1 MVAIGPTDRCS
12 GIPLARTGRGGH
24 AVAVSLPVTHDPSH
38 LLSRRGRG
46 ATSSVIRDLL
56 HLTNRS
62 DVLSLAGGLPSPDSF
77 PVGRLRE
84 SADAVLAGAGRYGPE
99 AIQYGPTEGIPALR
113 QWVAETYAARGGEC
127 DAEDVLI
134 TTGSQQALDLLA
146 RALVDAG
153 DDVVVEAPSY
163 VGALQALAGTDPN
176 LVPIEADR
184 DGLRTDLLE
193 ARLAAGLRP
202 RLCYVVANFQNPS
215 GGTLALDRRR
225 HLAALADRYGF
236 VIIEDDPYGALRF
249 RGTALPPV
257 RSFTPLAVTLGTASK
272 ILAPGL
278 RVGWLAAPAWLHG
291 PLVRL
296 KQAADLHT
304 STLCQRMALE
314 VLSDEAFM
322 ADHLTGLGPFYGQRG
337 DALAD
342 AIEAE
347 LGERVTFDRPD
358 GGMFLWVGL
367 VDSPRPARELLP
379 LAVDAGVAFVPGEA
393 FFVDGSGGDR
403 IRLSFATLTPD
414 ELGEAARRL
423 ARALTSAG

>member
-1 MVAIGPTDRCS
+1 M
-12 GIPLARTGRGGH
+12 
-24 AVAVSLPVTHDPSH
+24 
-38 LLSRRGRG
+38 
-46 ATSSVIRDLL
+46 
-56 HLTNRS
+56 
-62 DVLSLAGGLPSPDSF
+62 
-77 PVGRLRE
+77 
-84 SADAVLAGAGRYGPE
+84 
-99 AIQYGPTEGIPALR
+99 
-113 QWVAETYAARGGEC
+113 
-127 DAEDVLI
+127 
-134 TTGSQQALDLLA
+134 
-146 RALVDAG
+146 
-153 DDVVVEAPSY
+153 VEAPSY

-176 LVPIEADR
+176 LVPVAADR

-236 VIIEDDPYGALRF
+236 VIVEDDPYGALRF

-257 RSFTPLAVTLGTASK
+257 RSFTPLAVTLGTVSK
-272 ILAPGL
+272 LLAPGL

-304 STLCQRMALE
+304 STLCQRMARRRP
-314 VLSDEAFM
+314 VGRGRSWP
-322 ADHLTGLGPFYGQRG
+322 DHLAGLGPFYGQRG

-347 LGERVTFDRPD
+347 LGERVT
-358 GGMFLWVGL
+358 L
-367 VDSPRPARELLP
+367 RPAGRRHVP
-379 LAVDAGVAFVPGEA
+379 LGPPRRQPPSRPASCCPWPSRPAWRSCPARPSTSTA
-393 FFVDGSGGDR
+393 RAADR

>member
-1 MVAIGPTDRCS
+1 MP
-12 GIPLARTGRGGH
+12 
-24 AVAVSLPVTHDPSH
+24 
-38 LLSRRGRG
+38 
-46 ATSSVIRDLL
+46 ATTSWS
-56 HLTNRS
+56 
-62 DVLSLAGGLPSPDSF
+62 
-77 PVGRLRE
+77 RLR
-84 SADAVLAGAGRYGPE
+84 
-99 AIQYGPTEGIPALR
+99 PTSEPCRRWPAPTR
-113 QWVAETYAARGGEC
+113 TWSPV
-127 DAEDVLI
+127 
-134 TTGSQQALDLLA
+134 
-146 RALVDAG
+146 
-153 DDVVVEAPSY
+153 
-163 VGALQALAGTDPN
+163 
-176 LVPIEADR
+176 EADR

-236 VIIEDDPYGALRF
+236 VIVEDDPYGALRF

-347 LGERVTFDRPD
+347 LGERASFDRPD
-358 GGMFLWVGL
+358 GGMFLWVRL
-367 VDSPRPARELLP
+367 VDSPRP
-379 LAVDAGVAFVPGEA
+379 
-393 FFVDGSGGDR
+393 GSR
-403 IRLSFATLTPD
+403 A
-414 ELGEAARRL
+414 AARWPSTPASPSCPARPSSST
-423 ARALTSAG
+423 ARAVTASASPSPR

>member
-1 MVAIGPTDRCS
+1 M
-12 GIPLARTGRGGH
+12 
-24 AVAVSLPVTHDPSH
+24 
-38 LLSRRGRG
+38 
-46 ATSSVIRDLL
+46 
-56 HLTNRS
+56 
-62 DVLSLAGGLPSPDSF
+62 
-77 PVGRLRE
+77 
-84 SADAVLAGAGRYGPE
+84 
-99 AIQYGPTEGIPALR
+99 
-113 QWVAETYAARGGEC
+113 
-127 DAEDVLI
+127 
-134 TTGSQQALDLLA
+134 
-146 RALVDAG
+146 VDAG

-358 GGMFLWVGL
+358 GGMFLWVRL